1 MRAGD
6 EEKGHQPL
14 FLKKKKQERKN
25 RKMKFLRHSFLFFR
39 IPASLSPNKSHA
51 VIQHRKKL
59 IDNMHSF
66 SLYARFKTI

>member
-14 FLKKKKQERKN
+14 FLKKKKKRKN
-25 RKMKFLRHSFLFFR
+25 RKMKFLRHSFLFLR
-39 IPASLSPNKSHA
+39 IPASLSPNKSHT

-66 SLYARFKTI
+66 SLYVRFKTI